1 VMLDRLTVERIDF
14 VGPRAD
20 YNRLV
25 ALLGRVDR
33 VEVKR
38 LRVIITDGPVADD
51 QVDDVIAALK
61 RRRG

>member
-1 VMLDRLTVERIDF
+1 MLDRLTVERIDF

>member
-1 VMLDRLTVERIDF
+1 
-14 VGPRAD
+14 
-20 YNRLV
+20 V